1 MKKQQNSKFQKLI
14 DNGNLFIDEN
24 IQLIKSAYINFQ
36 NFTFKNPYA
45 RLMRL
50 HQPIGIQLVV
60 LPVLWTLTIIS
71 YDIIHFLCLTIIFI
85 FGAVIM
91 RSAGSIVNDIIDKDI
106 DKNVKRTKI
115 RPLANGELTIKQGYK
130 LLAIL
135 LIIALM
141 ILIILPLKSIYFG
154 FLALFLTVI
163 YPFIKRYSY
172 YPQIF
177 LGFTFNIGVF
187 IAWYSV
193 KNHISFIPI
202 LIYLSAVLW
211 TIVYDTIYAHQDKI
225 NDIKIGVK
233 STALKFNNKT
243 KITLNYVYKIL
254 IATLA
259 LTGLN
264 SNLNIIYFAILFIVL
279 FLSLKKLDNINL
291 NSPDECNQ
299 NFKTH
304 FDYGVLI
311 LIGFI
316 IGHI

>member
-14 DNGNLFIDEN
+14 NNGNMLVDEN
-24 IQLIKSAYINFQ
+24 IQLIKSSYKNFQ
-36 NFTFKNPYA
+36 DFILKNPYA

-50 HQPIGIQLVV
+50 HQPIGIQLVI
-60 LPVLWTLTIIS
+60 LPVLWTLTTIS
-71 YDIIHFLCLTIIFI
+71 YDILHFLCLAIIFI
-85 FGAVIM
+85 FGAMIM
-91 RSAGSIVNDIIDKDI
+91 RSAGSIINDIIDIDI
-106 DKNVKRTKI
+106 DKNVKRTKA
-115 RPLANGELTIKQGYK
+115 RPLTSGELTVKQGYK

-135 LIIALM
+135 LAIALM

-154 FLALFLTVI
+154 FLALFLTIV

-193 KNHISFIPI
+193 KNDISFVPI

-211 TIVYDTIYAHQDKI
+211 TIVYDTIYAHQDKVD
-225 NDIKIGVK
+225 DIKIGVK
-233 STALKFNNKT
+233 STALQFNNKT
-243 KITLNYVYKIL
+243 KVILNYVYKIL
-254 IATLA
+254 ITTLA
-259 LTGLN
+259 LAGLN
-264 SNLNIIYFAILFIVL
+264 SNLNIIYFAILLIVL
-279 FLSLKKLDNINL
+279 FLSLQRLDNINL

-299 NFKTH
+299 NFKEH
-304 FDYGVLI
+304 FDYGMLI

-316 IGHI
+316 FGHI

>member
-1 MKKQQNSKFQKLI
+1 MKKQQNSKFRKLI

-36 NFTFKNPYA
+36 NFTLKNPYA

-50 HQPIGIQLVV
+50 HQPIGIQLLI

-71 YDIIHFLCLTIIFI
+71 YNVIHFLCLAIIFI
-85 FGAVIM
+85 FGAVTM
-91 RSAGSIVNDIIDKDI
+91 RNAGSIVNDIIDKNI

-115 RPLANGELTIKQGYK
+115 RPLASGELTIKQGYK
-130 LLAIL
+130 LLVIL
-135 LIIALM
+135 LIISLI

-154 FLALFLTVI
+154 FLALFLTAI

-193 KNHISFIPI
+193 KNYISFVPI

-211 TIVYDTIYAHQDKI
+211 TIVYDTIYAHQDKTD
-225 NDIKIGVK
+225 DIKIGVK

-243 KITLNYVYKIL
+243 KIILSYVYKIL

-259 LTGLN
+259 LAGLN

-279 FLSLKKLDNINL
+279 FLSLQKLDNINL

-299 NFKTH
+299 NFKIH

-316 IGHI
+316 LGHI